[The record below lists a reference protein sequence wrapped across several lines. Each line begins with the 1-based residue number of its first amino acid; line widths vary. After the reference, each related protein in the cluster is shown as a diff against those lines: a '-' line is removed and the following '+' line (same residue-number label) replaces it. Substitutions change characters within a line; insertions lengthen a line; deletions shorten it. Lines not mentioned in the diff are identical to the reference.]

1 VKTTQIQ
8 TLDIQALNEVGMR
21 RLNARHRGLPYSYR
35 EEVLQDSLIDLM
47 GVVERGGRVENPA
60 AFLAVI
66 VDRTAATAATKLAEL
81 RENETPVGL
90 TYDLEDRNDKADLPQ
105 PAAVDYPFFAASF
118 DAAVRALPKELRDA
132 FIAIDIR
139 GLSQD
144 EAAPLLDVPQQTLS
158 RRLDLARDLVK
169 EAVA

>member
-1 VKTTQIQ
+1 MKTTPNQ
-8 TLDIQALNEVGMR
+8 TPYMKGLYDSGMA
-21 RLNARHRGLPYSYR
+21 RLNTQHRGLPYAER
-35 EEVLQDSLIDLM
+35 EEVLQDSLIDLHR
-47 GVVERGGRVENPA
+47 VIEKGGRVDNPA

-66 VDRTAATAATKLAEL
+66 IDRTAATRAVQLTQL
-81 RENETPVGL
+81 RENETPVGDTRQQEWENFHDL
-90 TYDLEDRNDKADLPQ
+90 TTIEDSI
-105 PAAVDYPFFAASF
+105 FAADF
-118 DAAVRALPKELRDA
+118 DRAVRGLPKELRDA